1 MNIAS
6 DVLIIGSI
14 GAPYG
19 VKGWVKINSF
29 TQNKDSIFDY
39 APWNIQMQQ
48 GADQNTKIIKVEQ
61 WRSHAK
67 SLLAKLEGIE
77 DRDAAELVKNAQIC
91 IQSSQL
97 PELSN
102 DYYWK
107 DLIGM
112 QVVTDKGYEMGV
124 VKDMLE
130 TGANDVML
138 VKAKINDAF
147 GQKERLLPFLHDS
160 VVLDVN
166 KDGNIITVDWDPAF

>member
-1 MNIAS
+1 MSSAS
-6 DVLIIGSI
+6 DILIIGSI

-29 TQNKDSIFDY
+29 TQNKDSVFDY
-39 APWNIQMQQ
+39 APWNIKLEQ
-48 GADQNTKIIKVEQ
+48 GDNQIIKVDQ
-61 WRSHAK
+61 WRVHAK
-67 SLLAKLEGIE
+67 SLVAKLEGVD
-77 DRDAAELVKNAQIC
+77 DRNAAELVKNAEIS

-97 PELSN
+97 PELDN
-102 DYYWK
+102 DFYWK

-124 VKDMLE
+124 VRELFE

-138 VKAKINDAF
+138 IKAKINDAF

-160 VVLDVN
+160 VVLSVN
-166 KDGNIITVDWDPAF
+166 KDGNTITVDWDPAF

>member
-1 MNIAS
+1 MSSAS
-6 DVLIIGSI
+6 DTLVIGKI

-39 APWNIQMQQ
+39 TPWSLNMQSGGNQ
-48 GADQNTKIIKVEQ
+48 TLTVDQ
-61 WRSHAK
+61 WRYHSNTLVAK
-67 SLLAKLEGIE
+67 INGID
-77 DRDAAELVKNAQIC
+77 DRDAADLVKNAEIS

-97 PELSN
+97 PALDN
-102 DYYWK
+102 DFYWK

-112 QVVTDKGYEMGV
+112 QVVTDKGYNMGV
-124 VKDMLE
+124 VKDMFE

-147 GQKERLLPFLHDS
+147 GQKERLLPFLYDN
-160 VVLDVN
+160 VVLNVDR
-166 KDGNIITVDWDPAF
+166 DGKTITVDWDPAF

>member
-1 MNIAS
+1 MSLAS
-6 DVLIIGSI
+6 DKLIIGKI

-39 APWNIQMQQ
+39 APWHVNVGQANNQILNV
-48 GADQNTKIIKVEQ
+48 DQ
-61 WRSHAK
+61 WRYHSK
-67 SLLAKLEGIE
+67 SLVAKLVGVD
-77 DRDAAELVKNAQIC
+77 DRDAAELIKNAEIS

-97 PELSN
+97 PELDN
-102 DYYWK
+102 DFYWK

-112 QVVTDKGYEMGV
+112 QVVTSEGYEMGV
-124 VKDMLE
+124 VKDMFE

-160 VVLDVN
+160 VVLNVD
-166 KDGNIITVDWDPAF
+166 KDGQTITVDWDPAF